1 MAEKKIPTPKPSP
14 MRKVANAD
22 MGELTKMV
30 ADPKTPEP
38 VRKAAQKRLDRL
50 SNADRTYSGG
60 SRGAGN
66 YNQGGMANCGASMRP
81 TQSST
86 KKMAAGG
93 MLKKADNPGL
103 KKLPTKVRNNMGY
116 MNAGGYAKKK

>member
-50 SNADRTYSGG
+50 SSADRTYSGG

-66 YNQGGMANCGASMRP
+66 YNKGGYANCGASVP
-81 TQSST
+81 PAQG
-86 KKMAAGG
+86 KK
-93 MLKKADNPGL
+93 
-103 KKLPTKVRNNMGY
+103 
-116 MNAGGYAKKK
+116 